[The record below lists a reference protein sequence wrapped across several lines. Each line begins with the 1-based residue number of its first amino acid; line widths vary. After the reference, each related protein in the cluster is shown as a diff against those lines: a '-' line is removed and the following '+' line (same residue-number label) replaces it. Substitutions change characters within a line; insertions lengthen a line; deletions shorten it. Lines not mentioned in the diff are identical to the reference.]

1 MSWYLWSNN
10 CPINHFTLIMFKLP
24 KEILTICFNFCVLIW
39 IKVSHGLIL
48 FIFDLTNVIEKGNEK
63 WLFFS
68 YSGQAS
74 GGHYYS
80 FIRNKDSDGE
90 FRWYKFDD
98 GDVTEIKMEDEEELK
113 VSLLLPIIDGA
124 AVLRYFDIFSLLI
137 WNDND
142 LFFQK
147 LSWILWRFIINY

>member
-1 MSWYLWSNN
+1 M
-10 CPINHFTLIMFKLP
+10 TLQPLIIFKLP
-24 KEILTICFNFCVLIW
+24 QEILTICFNFCVLIW
-39 IKVSHGLIL
+39 IKVSRGLIL
-48 FIFDLTNVIEKGNEK
+48 FIFDLTNVIEKVCK
-63 WLFFS
+63 RLFIFS

-113 VSLLLPIIDGA
+113 VSLLFPIIDGA
-124 AVLRYFDIFSLLI
+124 VVSFRYFEV
-137 WNDND
+137 
-142 LFFQK
+142 
-147 LSWILWRFIINY
+147 

>member
-1 MSWYLWSNN
+1 M
-10 CPINHFTLIMFKLP
+10 
-24 KEILTICFNFCVLIW
+24 
-39 IKVSHGLIL
+39 IL
-48 FIFDLTNVIEKGNEK
+48 FIFDLTNAIKK
-63 WLFFS
+63 DHKILFNFC

-113 VSLLLPIIDGA
+113 VSLLFPIIDGA
-124 AVLRYFDIFSLLI
+124 AVLSRYFDIFNLLI
-137 WNDND
+137 CNDKNI
-142 LFFQK
+142 FF
-147 LSWILWRFIINY
+147 F

>member
-1 MSWYLWSNN
+1 MIIY
-10 CPINHFTLIMFKLP
+10 
-24 KEILTICFNFCVLIW
+24 
-39 IKVSHGLIL
+39 
-48 FIFDLTNVIEKGNEK
+48 
-63 WLFFS
+63 FS

-113 VSLLLPIIDGA
+113 VSSLFQIIDGA
-124 AVLRYFDIFSLLI
+124 VILFRYLDILTLLTCH
-137 WNDND
+137 DND

-147 LSWILWRFIINY
+147 LS

>member
-1 MSWYLWSNN
+1 M
-10 CPINHFTLIMFKLP
+10 
-24 KEILTICFNFCVLIW
+24 IW
-39 IKVSHGLIL
+39 IIVSHGLIL
-48 FIFDLTNVIEKGNEK
+48 FIFDLTNVIEKVYK
-63 WLFFS
+63 RLFIFS

-113 VSLLLPIIDGA
+113 VSSLFQIIDGA
-124 AVLRYFDIFSLLI
+124 VILFRYLDILLC
-137 WNDND
+137 
-142 LFFQK
+142 
-147 LSWILWRFIINY
+147 